1 MALYLLGARA
11 GDNDGMRVRVS
22 KMHGAGN
29 DFIVLDETRGSLGLS
44 AAQRRWLADRHV
56 GIGADQL
63 LTVRAPSA
71 PEADFDYIIHNA
83 DGQEVE
89 QCGNGARCFVRYV
102 RGKGLTHQRVVRAR
116 VRHTTLV
123 LEELADG
130 LVQVDMGAPLF
141 EPQRVPFDALGLNPE
156 PTGGWLRWWLDG
168 EPPRPCGPWAILS
181 MGNPHAVQWVDDV
194 QHAPVAAI
202 GRWVQAHRRFGQGV
216 NVGCMQRVA
225 AQHIALR
232 VYERGV
238 GETLSC
244 GTGAC
249 AAAVAG
255 IRWGQLQSPVQVD
268 TRGGRL
274 QIAWDGGQS
283 PVRMAGPA
291 AFVFDAD
298 IDIPDEAHLPLAFR
312 APASPP

>member
-1 MALYLLGARA
+1 
-11 GDNDGMRVRVS
+11 MRVRLS

-44 AAQRRWLADRHV
+44 AAQRRWLADRHLGV
-56 GIGADQL
+56 GADQL
-63 LTVRAPSA
+63 LTVRPPSA
-71 PEADFDYIIHNA
+71 ADADFDYIIHNA

-89 QCGNGARCFVRYV
+89 QCGNGARCLVRFV
-102 RGKGLTHQRVVRAR
+102 RGKGLTNQRVVRAR

-123 LEELADG
+123 LEERTDG

-156 PTGGWLRWWLDG
+156 PIGQWLRWHLDG
-168 EPPRPCGPWAILS
+168 EPPLPCGPWGILS
-181 MGNPHAVQWVDDV
+181 MGNPHVVQWVDDV
-194 QHAPVAAI
+194 QHAPVGVI

-216 NVGCMQRVA
+216 NVGFMQRVSRH
-225 AQHIALR
+225 HIALR

-255 IRWGQLQSPVQVD
+255 MRWSELQSPVTVD

-274 QIAWDGGQS
+274 QIEWEGGQRS
-283 PVRMAGPA
+283 LRMAGPA
-291 AFVFDAD
+291 EFVFDAD
-298 IDIPDEAHLPLAFR
+298 IDIPDDDHLPEAFR
-312 APASPP
+312 